1 MKSWQKFWDRMAS
14 HYDVQVDKIYR
25 RAYRDTVELSKKYLD
40 QNQTAL
46 DMGCGTGI
54 TTVELAPWVKKILA
68 IDISGKMIDAARTK
82 VQKLD
87 RAAVDFMKTDIFDP
101 RLDPRKFNVIFAF
114 NVLHFTSDLDAALS
128 RIRKLLWPA
137 GMLLCASDCLGEQ
150 KTVQSFLLRLLSKIR
165 LIPPME
171 FLTVKQFESRLQ
183 NLGFTIIEK
192 KILHEKPVNCF
203 FALKINPIY
212 PEKEQHQC

>member
-87 RAAVDFMKTDIFDP
+87 QAL
-101 RLDPRKFNVIFAF
+101 LD
-114 NVLHFTSDLDAALS
+114 
-128 RIRKLLWPA
+128 
-137 GMLLCASDCLGEQ
+137 
-150 KTVQSFLLRLLSKIR
+150 
-165 LIPPME
+165 
-171 FLTVKQFESRLQ
+171 
-183 NLGFTIIEK
+183 NLGDD
-192 KILHEKPVNCF
+192 
-203 FALKINPIY
+203 
-212 PEKEQHQC
+212 Q